1 MLAMHNAHAWQV
13 WLPGW
18 VCLGR
23 LLRHPRE
30 EKRRG
35 RKGGGGR
42 FISRLHTATANLYE
56 NLCDMLIHS

>member
-1 MLAMHNAHAWQV
+1 MHMLAMHNAHAWQV

-35 RKGGGGR
+35 RKGGGGEGLLVDYTQPLQ
-42 FISRLHTATANLYE
+42 IYMKTYVT
-56 NLCDMLIHS
+56 C